1 MLSWGRG
8 NRGHQGR
15 QRPIRSTLTVLL
27 IIPVVSLIALW
38 AYAASTT
45 VGGAIAKRNSNTVN
59 KVIGAPTQA
68 LFSQLT
74 QERALTFVWQSVHG
88 RMPRTGLDA
97 QRTHTDAAVAA
108 FRTAATAA
116 SSAETPTARAAV
128 ATMLTA
134 LGQLPRIRAA
144 VDAGSSS
151 RWRRSSPTTTS
162 STRPSRSPWARWPT
176 PTPRSRSSSRARASA
191 TRPRPWNSS
200 AGRPP

>member
-1 MLSWGRG
+1 M
-8 NRGHQGR
+8 
-15 QRPIRSTLTVLL
+15 
-27 IIPVVSLIALW
+27 VSLIALW

-116 SSAETPTARAAV
+116 SSGETPTARAAAP
-128 ATMLTA
+128 ATK
-134 LGQLPRIRAA
+134 
-144 VDAGSSS
+144 V
-151 RWRRSSPTTTS
+151 TS
-162 STRPSRSPWARWPT
+162 SCSACLSSAGPGSP
-176 PTPRSRSSSRARASA
+176 RSSSPRCCCSGSVTASPA
-191 TRPRPWNSS
+191 N
-200 AGRPP
+200 